1 MKYFELQNKAA
12 AMLQSAGFENSRN
25 EALILLKYV
34 YNINDNDWPLLAKE
48 DAEGTDRYFDLIKR
62 RETGEPIQYII
73 GFAYF
78 YGRKFIVKK
87 GVLIPRYDTETI
99 CQEAIKEAK
108 SKTNVQVL
116 DMCAGSGCIGITI
129 ALEATK
135 SKVMLA
141 DIDPV
146 CLNTIEENAKA
157 LNAQNITIIYSNL
170 FLCIDGLFDIITI
183 NPPYISREEYI
194 ALENEVA
201 DFEPRLALYGG
212 EDGLEYYREIAKSAN
227 KHLKNNGLLLL
238 EIGFEQAEAVTDILS
253 KSGFKNITTVK
264 DIAGRDRVIS
274 ARWLL

>member
-12 AMLQSAGFENSRN
+12 AILQHAGFENARN
-25 EALILLKYV
+25 EALMLLKYV
-34 YNINDNDWPLLAKE
+34 YNINDNDWPLIAKE
-48 DAEGTDRYFDLIKR
+48 DVKDTDRYFDLVKR

-78 YGRKFIVKK
+78 YGRKFKVKN

-99 CQEAIKEAK
+99 CNEAIKEAK
-108 SKTNVQVL
+108 GKTKAQVL
-116 DMCAGSGCIGITI
+116 DMCAGSGCIGLTI
-129 ALEATK
+129 ALEATN
-135 SKVMLA
+135 SKVTLA

-146 CLNTIEENAKA
+146 CLKTIEENAKA

-170 FLCIDGLFDIITI
+170 FLCIDGLFDIIAI
-183 NPPYISREEYI
+183 NPPYISEKEYI
-194 ALENEVA
+194 ELENEVA
-201 DFEPRLALYGG
+201 GFEPRLALYGG
-212 EDGLEYYREIAKSAN
+212 EDGLDYYRDIAKSAN
-227 KHLKNNGLLLL
+227 KHLKDNGLLLL
-238 EIGFEQAEAVTDILS
+238 EIGFEQAKAVTDILL